1 MALSY
6 PQGECF
12 FKRSALKSKKEK
24 RFDAEDEKQF
34 YSTMLVE
41 VTWNKE
47 AYHGSKQAEKAPP
60 HKRSNYKI
68 LMDRGVLRDE
78 NGKVDDNLK
87 ASVFQWQ
94 TQYGNYTHLP
104 FNYGHY
110 SQPSRRAQHE
120 LCTWGHRF
128 KSRECGDAYE
138 SWFMFV
144 PVPTSDEQ
152 FVFIDRLCSIRAIYI
167 PVSHVASEESQDLC
181 TYLHVRFNNMKDIK
195 LQYHK
200 DKTPEKFAEIF
211 DFEAVDKTTTTLTCH
226 EEFGIEHDPK
236 TALGINITKLV
247 TTLIVPRQ
255 FRKKDA
261 FSSGA
266 IFLVDVSL
274 IPVIPINQ
282 KFTKGSMADW
292 TTIASANHGLSV
304 KWTEGDHKT
313 HWLLN
318 YIKNSLVILS
328 GIVPIVGPILS
339 MGAALGMEAIINPD
353 GFMDELREQIPF
365 VELSEGMIAEF
376 KKLAGESKDNMT
388 AKISKIDQPS
398 STPAISFES
407 SKDSDKASQQPV
419 KKGEPDETTPAELAA
434 STVSE
439 VHSYQA
445 LSEAEYKSTVQK
457 HVRDAFTEKV
467 MGFSRFWK
475 DHEYDR
481 FHKLLANPPEEHK
494 DKTLDELI
502 PLVKSTDMESR
513 LKYFRRV
520 EFTPKME
527 EEFRADEKAKIEKK
541 LLSKAGYD
549 TEFSDDDYNWAVK
562 LQRAIARR
570 QQEDSPG
577 GEVDEMDVPL
587 SMISTHGQMIKYGW
601 QI

>member
-1 MALSY
+1 
-6 PQGECF
+6 
-12 FKRSALKSKKEK
+12 
-24 RFDAEDEKQF
+24 
-34 YSTMLVE
+34 MLVE
-41 VTWNKE
+41 MIWNKE
-47 AYHGSKQAEKAPP
+47 AYHGSKQCEKAPP

-68 LMDRGVLRDE
+68 LMDQGVLRDE
-78 NGKVDDNLK
+78 KGKVDDNLE
-87 ASVFQWQ
+87 AGAFQWQ

-128 KSRECGDAYE
+128 KKRECGDAYE

-152 FVFIDRLCSIRAIYI
+152 WVFIDRLCSIRAIYI
-167 PVSHVASEESQDLC
+167 PVSHIASQESQDLC

-195 LQYHK
+195 LEYHK

-236 TALGINITKLV
+236 TALGINVTKLV

-255 FRKKDA
+255 LRKKDA

-282 KFTKGSMADW
+282 KFTSHSMADW

-304 KWTEGDHKT
+304 KWTEGDHKP

-318 YIKNSLVILS
+318 YIKNTLVIVS
-328 GIVPIVGPILS
+328 GLVPVVGPILS

-353 GFMDELREQIPF
+353 EFMDELREQIPS
-365 VELSEGMIAEF
+365 VELAQGIIAEF

-388 AKISKIDQPS
+388 VKIAKIDQPS
-398 STPAISFES
+398 STPAVSFES

-419 KKGEPDETTPAELAA
+419 KKGEPDQTTPAEIAA
-434 STVSE
+434 STARE
-439 VHSYQA
+439 VYSYQA
-445 LSEAEYKSTVQK
+445 LSEAEYKATVQK
-457 HVRDAFTEKV
+457 CVRNAFIEKV
-467 MGFSRFWK
+467 MGFSIHCK
-475 DHEYDR
+475 AEEYNDLR
-481 FHKLLANPPEEHK
+481 KLLANPPAEHK

-502 PLVKSTDMESR
+502 PLVKSTDMRRR
-513 LKYFRRV
+513 LEYFRKN
-520 EFTPKME
+520 EFTLKME

-549 TEFSDDDYNWAVK
+549 TEFSDDDYNWAAK
-562 LQRAIARR
+562 LQRAIAGP
-570 QQEDSPG
+570 QLGDSFVLGPSG
-577 GEVDEMDVPL
+577 TWIPL
-587 SMISTHGQMIKYGW
+587 SMIQDTKYEINLGLENR
-601 QI
+601 